1 MKVLIIHHLETMWE
15 SGLRNNGTSFEE
27 QIELI
32 FEHLKEEEYDKVIL
46 TRFEDWTLE
55 PEHYL
60 IANFISVVHPY
71 AYGWERDSF
80 EGQKEGVDWVEGG
93 YHSDAVLLEDWMK
106 ELKGNEV
113 EICGAF
119 DGECIEDLEIALSAC
134 KVEYNRINRLIV

>member
-15 SGLRNNGTSFEE
+15 SGLLNKGTSFEE

-32 FEHLKEEEYDKVIL
+32 FEHLEQEEYDKVIL

-71 AYGWERDSF
+71 AYGWEEDCF
-80 EGQKEGVDWVEGG
+80 EGQEKGVDWIEGG
-93 YHSDAVLLEDWMK
+93 NHSEAVLLEDWMK
-106 ELKGNEV
+106 DLKGCEV
-113 EICGAF
+113 KICGAF

-134 KVEYNRINRLIV
+134 EVEYNRIDRLIV